1 MAQSQE
7 CKRVWCSALKRE
19 VRRGRTDQQVRVM
32 RRFASDGYSREK
44 GTVAQGGKVAVQ
56 PAGIAFILPLPCE
69 HLDSAGEG
77 DERVV
82 FQKAAKGHATLEPRP
97 ARSVCPTRLNVNSS
111 SGQPVRRIVALSS
124 V

>member
-1 MAQSQE
+1 
-7 CKRVWCSALKRE
+7 
-19 VRRGRTDQQVRVM
+19 M

-77 DERVV
+77 GRAGGFPEGREGTRDAGAPPCSISLPHEAEHQLVIGTAGPANRGSIICVSTRAGV
-82 FQKAAKGHATLEPRP
+82 QMLALRP
-97 ARSVCPTRLNVNSS
+97 H
-111 SGQPVRRIVALSS
+111 
-124 V
+124 